1 MLQTVDRIKTLHR
14 MSICGLN
21 TKNTHQYSVTTLL
34 MTCDRIE
41 KHGLVEYLSS
51 DLYERVQRELICNEQ
66 FAGYYKKL
74 VDCKVPHHFINDWLE
89 SADRF
94 GESLMGRYTVE
105 QMVQMYGSGVNGSC
119 CQYECLKYFE
129 HDLAD
134 EALWPALVDNL
145 NAFYAQSA
153 VTLSDL
159 KPQQREMLKLPY
171 FSSFIDVSGRTI
183 STSLSVL
190 SSNETMRAVL
200 DFLFREQVE
209 HCFTEDE
216 LTSISHLE
224 AKDLELV
231 RQTYSNLGSD
241 PGWMERFLDWWL
253 SNHGL
258 RHDLQWFAQRRE
270 PLTDEEKHQ
279 VLDTWV
285 GYLNALYSGSLEV
298 PFASIR
304 PIQYDVLIY
313 AIAHKKKRF
322 LHMVS
327 EHFEDFCK
335 LGRESFLLE
344 ESFYTRCNL
353 NALNGKDFLACAGE
367 AGQRN
372 NLDLLEQREYTFQEL
387 KLLRYAKPVYIQFY
401 GMLADIGVDRK
412 LIVMRELLKGDLL
425 NMQIADEDLRGL
437 AALLSQK
444 PLSVWRQKELGHIAG
459 LSATDAVRVLLVY
472 DKIKLLIPELLTWE
486 DALFASRNADR
497 MRGYQSWTQ
506 MRNDLI
512 YVDQDWVAL
521 AKELELDEKF
531 LQDNEQHIVR
541 FIMGEGAEM
550 TRLYY
555 EYTENKE
562 AFRRIILAELM
573 GEFKTLK
580 YYPNDLN
587 REISFPTTKQQQ
599 LLWQTNTA
607 METYGILVEE
617 VDDYYSTL
625 RLGRLPYSTCL
636 SYVDG
641 QYRECLLSSFDSN
654 KKILLAKKNGKVI
667 GRAVIRL
674 TKGRDYLRDD
684 VDAPTLE
691 FADLTKPPEKRYE
704 DERPADQLTLFLER
718 PYFKNANCS
727 ETAVIKRM
735 FVSLVRKKAM
745 QMLATPVL
753 AICYEEQCAASDFV
767 RMKYALYISKSKGGA
782 QYLDS
787 LDGQVKVSREGS
799 FKAFPFLVLPSN
811 EMAAIS

>member
-1 MLQTVDRIKTLHR
+1 
-14 MSICGLN
+14 
-21 TKNTHQYSVTTLL
+21 
-34 MTCDRIE
+34 
-41 KHGLVEYLSS
+41 
-51 DLYERVQRELICNEQ
+51 
-66 FAGYYKKL
+66 
-74 VDCKVPHHFINDWLE
+74 
-89 SADRF
+89 
-94 GESLMGRYTVE
+94 
-105 QMVQMYGSGVNGSC
+105 
-119 CQYECLKYFE
+119 
-129 HDLAD
+129 
-134 EALWPALVDNL
+134 
-145 NAFYAQSA
+145 
-153 VTLSDL
+153 
-159 KPQQREMLKLPY
+159 
-171 FSSFIDVSGRTI
+171 
-183 STSLSVL
+183 
-190 SSNETMRAVL
+190 
-200 DFLFREQVE
+200 
-209 HCFTEDE
+209 
-216 LTSISHLE
+216 
-224 AKDLELV
+224 
-231 RQTYSNLGSD
+231 
-241 PGWMERFLDWWL
+241 
-253 SNHGL
+253 
-258 RHDLQWFAQRRE
+258 
-270 PLTDEEKHQ
+270 
-279 VLDTWV
+279 
-285 GYLNALYSGSLEV
+285 
-298 PFASIR
+298 
-304 PIQYDVLIY
+304 
-313 AIAHKKKRF
+313 
-322 LHMVS
+322 
-327 EHFEDFCK
+327 
-335 LGRESFLLE
+335 
-344 ESFYTRCNL
+344 
-353 NALNGKDFLACAGE
+353 
-367 AGQRN
+367 
-372 NLDLLEQREYTFQEL
+372 
-387 KLLRYAKPVYIQFY
+387 
-401 GMLADIGVDRK
+401 
-412 LIVMRELLKGDLL
+412 
-425 NMQIADEDLRGL
+425 
-437 AALLSQK
+437 
-444 PLSVWRQKELGHIAG
+444 
-459 LSATDAVRVLLVY
+459 
-472 DKIKLLIPELLTWE
+472 
-486 DALFASRNADR
+486 

-667 GRAVIRL
+667 GLAVIRL

-718 PYFKNANCS
+718 PYFKNANYS
-727 ETAVIKRM
+727 ETAVIKQM
-735 FVSLVRKKAM
+735 FISLVRKKAM

-767 RMKYALYISKSKGGA
+767 RMRYALYISKSKGGA